1 MSERLT
7 EQEAARRMAAMLDQM
22 MQGGCQHVRVQV
34 DDVLGPVQV
43 ETTRS
48 TECMGGDQACRIP
61 TLHRGIDDEEQE

>member
-1 MSERLT
+1 
-7 EQEAARRMAAMLDQM
+7 MLDQM
-22 MQGGCQHVRVQV
+22 MQGGSQHVRVQV
-34 DDVLGPVQV
+34 DDVSGPVQV